1 MRVRTFALA
10 LMASVISASAL
21 HAQVQGSEVVDN
33 AETFQDALVEVVSYP
48 MTQGE
53 IDYLLENV
61 DDVVTWAAENP
72 EEWDSVDES
81 DEALTA
87 IRALSVWDKTG
98 VSMSPFIAILLKT
111 QIAHQVK
118 TQGFTAE
125 QLNAQIDQAEQMMD
139 SGAIPAEQMAEMEE
153 QLEWGRNLAAALEN
167 YPEANLTLY
176 DANAEALAA
185 ALESFNNASEGAEEA
200 SAEAG
205 DGGTD

>member
-167 YPEANLTLY
+167 YPEENLTLY

>member
-167 YPEANLTLY
+167 YPEENLALY

>member
-10 LMASVISASAL
+10 LLASVISTSTL
-21 HAQVQGSEVVDN
+21 FAQVQGSEVVDQ
-33 AETFQDALVEVVSYP
+33 ADTFQDALVEVVAFP

-61 DDVVTWAAENP
+61 DDVVAWAAENQ
-72 EEWDSVDES
+72 EEWDAVDEA
-81 DEALTA
+81 DDALPA
-87 IRALSVWDKTG
+87 IKELSVWDATG

-125 QLNAQIDQAEQMMD
+125 QLSSQISQAEEMMD

-153 QLEWGRNLAAALEN
+153 QLEWGRMLAAALEN
-167 YPEANLTLY
+167 YPEGNLALY
-176 DANAEALAA
+176 DANAEAVAA
-185 ALESFNNASEGAEEA
+185 ALESFNNASDDGA
-200 SAEAG
+200 
-205 DGGTD
+205 GGGG

>member
-61 DDVVTWAAENP
+61 DGVVTWAAENP

-167 YPEANLTLY
+167 YPEENLALY